1 MQLVLRKLGNSTG
14 MILPRAI
21 LGELGLAAG
30 ASLDVK
36 VEDGEII
43 ATPVTGGVRVG
54 WGEAAAAL
62 GEPTPE
68 ELEWIG
74 FANEDD
80 TSLTW

>member
-1 MQLVLRKLGNSTG
+1 MEVLLRKLGNSTG

-36 VEDGEII
+36 VEDGEIV
-43 ATPVTGGVRVG
+43 ATPVTGTVRTG
-54 WGEAAAAL
+54 WAEAAAAL
-62 GEPTPE
+62 GEPTAD

-74 FANEDD
+74 FASESDA
-80 TSLTW
+80 SLAW